1 MARSFP
7 FNFGHRGSSAQMV
20 RALEA
25 GQIRDAFRPR
35 LSYRQVVTMAD
46 FVGEGD
52 TDQLLVLN
60 TLFPNNTFPTDVD
73 LLPGTTV
80 ENLVLPAG
88 TGWSAL
94 TIRVGIAAGDDDAFL
109 TVSNLLGGGAAVG
122 NILQTT
128 AAAGYGGLYYAA
140 LSVQV
145 RLVATGGN
153 LSAKTAGSFEIVM
166 PYTPRAERSS

>member
-7 FNFGHRGSSAQMV
+7 INFGHRGAAAQIV
-20 RALEA
+20 RSLEN
-25 GQIRDAFRPR
+25 GQIRDALRPR
-35 LSYRQVVTMAD
+35 LWYRQVVTMAD
-46 FVGEGD
+46 FVGEAD
-52 TDQLLVLN
+52 SDQLLVLN
-60 TLFPNNTFPTDVD
+60 TLFPNNTFPTDAD

-88 TGWSAL
+88 TGWTAL

-122 NILQTT
+122 NILQTPS
-128 AAAGYGGLYYAA
+128 AASYAGDYQSA

-145 RLVATGGN
+145 RLVATGGFF
-153 LSAKTAGSFEIVM
+153 SVKTAGAFEVCI
-166 PYTPRAERSS
+166 PWTPRCERSS